1 LFSVLPFGNEVIV
14 KSLTGDE
21 LMAVLEQQ
29 FGADRTRIMQVSRG
43 VTYAYDPGRPAGQR
57 IDRASVRIN
66 GAPLDPAR
74 RYRVATNS
82 FLWGAGDG
90 LRALSRGVDPVTV
103 GVDVDVLADYVSR
116 HSPLPAPTPN
126 RIRRIR

>member
-1 LFSVLPFGNEVIV
+1 
-14 KSLTGDE
+14 
-21 LMAVLEQQ
+21 M
-29 FGADRTRIMQVSRG
+29 
-43 VTYAYDPGRPAGQR
+43 
-57 IDRASVRIN
+57 RIN
-66 GAPLDPAR
+66 GAPFDPAR

-90 LRALSRGVDPVTV
+90 LQALSRGADPVTV

-116 HSPLPAPTPN
+116 HSPLAAPTLN

>member
-1 LFSVLPFGNEVIV
+1 ME
-14 KSLTGDE
+14 
-21 LMAVLEQQ
+21 VLEQQ

-66 GAPLDPAR
+66 GAPLDPAG
-74 RYRVATNS
+74 RYRVVTNS

-90 LRALSRGVDPVTV
+90 LRALSRGVDPVIV

-116 HSPLPAPTPN
+116 HSPLAVPTRD